1 MKVESLLIFL
11 VVFTLC
17 NCEPEAPEEPVKQ
30 EPIEDENVKIA
41 RDLYHAALQMLNSS
55 TPNRHKAWDTM
66 TKAADLGSPD
76 AQVKVAFAK
85 LAGIYFP
92 QDPDN
97 AKEVFVKLAEQGHPQ
112 VGISYHIYI
121 STYISNLIFPI

>member
-17 NCEPEAPEEPVKQ
+17 KCEPEAPEEPVKQ

-85 LAGIYFP
+85 LFP
-92 QDPDN
+92 
-97 AKEVFVKLAEQGHPQ
+97 ATGSTKRMLRIHRTISELILIILFCLLLFFYAYVLGMIISKL
-112 VGISYHIYI
+112 
-121 STYISNLIFPI
+121 L

>member
-1 MKVESLLIFL
+1 MMKIESVLISLLL
-11 VVFTLC
+11 LTLC
-17 NCEPEAPEEPVKQ
+17 NCELEPEAPEEPVKE

-76 AQVKVAFAK
+76 AQVRVAFAK

-97 AKEVFVKLAEQGHPQ
+97 AKEVFFKLADQGHPQ
-112 VGISYHIYI
+112 VSF
-121 STYISNLIFPI
+121 L

>member
-17 NCEPEAPEEPVKQ
+17 KCEPEAPEEPVKQ

-112 VGISYHIYI
+112 VGIIYHFYM
-121 STYISNLIFPI
+121 STQVI